1 MSSTQRRLTRRSLLT
16 AAAGA
21 GAGLAVSTVA
31 GPFAATALGASATK
45 PVPSQDA
52 HANTAM
58 GPTLVDF
65 EGAHQAGIERPEI
78 SQAATVLAAFD
89 VVSPDRDD
97 LRTLFRDLT
106 DRARALAE
114 ARPPAPSDPRFP
126 PAESGILGS
135 SIGPSDLTT
144 TISVGASLFD
154 DRFGLT
160 DRRPTQ
166 LTAMPTFPNDQ
177 LAANQTH
184 GDLAIQVCAVD
195 AAACVHALRFLTL
208 GSRSSIAMRWMVEG
222 FQRPNTQ
229 PGVGRT
235 TTRNLLGFKDGTSNL
250 APATAELRDRVWVS
264 GADDE
269 PDWAVDGSYLVA
281 RTIRMFVER
290 WDRTALDEQEHII
303 GRTKRTGAPLG
314 GSREED
320 APDYAAHA
328 SGAEIPMDAH
338 IRLAN
343 PRTAATAKSR
353 ILRRGYSFSRGFD
366 AAGQLDQGLLFLA
379 YQRDLAAGFV
389 AVQNRLAGE
398 PLEEYIRPVGG
409 GYFFTLPG
417 VAGGDRFLGDALLA

>member
-1 MSSTQRRLTRRSLLT
+1 MQ
-16 AAAGA
+16 AFPG
-21 GAGLAVSTVA
+21 
-31 GPFAATALGASATK
+31 
-45 PVPSQDA
+45 
-52 HANTAM
+52 
-58 GPTLVDF
+58 LVDF
-65 EGAHQAGIERPEI
+65 EGRHQAGIERPAT

-97 LRTLFRDLT
+97 LRTLLRDIT
-106 DRARALAE
+106 TRARALAA

-135 SIGPSDLTT
+135 SIGPADLTVT
-144 TISVGASLFD
+144 VSVGASLFD
-154 DRFGLT
+154 DRYGLAE
-160 DRRPTQ
+160 RRPRQ
-166 LTAMPTFPNDQ
+166 LVAMPSFPNDQ
-177 LAANQTH
+177 LAAGDTH
-184 GDLAIQVCAVD
+184 GDIAIQVCAID
-195 AAACVHALRFLTL
+195 SAACVHALRFLTM
-208 GSRSSIAMRWMVEG
+208 GSRASMAMRWMVEG

-235 TTRNLLGFKDGTSNL
+235 TTRNLMGFKDGTSNI
-250 APATAELRDRVWVS
+250 AAGTDELIERVWVAP
-264 GADDE
+264 GDDE
-269 PDWAVDGSYLVA
+269 PDWATNGSYLVA

-290 WDRTALDEQEHII
+290 WDRTALDEQEHIL

-320 APDYAAHA
+320 TPDYTAEPYRAA
-328 SGAEIPMDAH
+328 IPGDAH

-343 PRTAATAKSR
+343 PHTAATDKNR

-389 AVQNRLAGE
+389 AIQERLNGE

-417 VAGGDRFLGDALLA
+417 VIGEESFLGESLLA